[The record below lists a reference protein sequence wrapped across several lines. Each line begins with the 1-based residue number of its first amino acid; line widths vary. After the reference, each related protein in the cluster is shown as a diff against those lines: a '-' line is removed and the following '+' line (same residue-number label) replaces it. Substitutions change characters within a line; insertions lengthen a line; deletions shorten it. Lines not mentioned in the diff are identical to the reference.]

1 VRSIRQTVPIDV
13 FKTPDA
19 PASQLLGGG
28 RSVVDIYID
37 YYKNEYLGYRTLD
50 VYVNGTLV
58 ASCYRR
64 VEASKEL
71 RSWTEYVQP
80 NATGDYLFVVVGTS
94 PSGNPVV
101 LGADI
106 TLYGRGDGSFG
117 FALTVNPIENA
128 TEQDLPTNTNYTIP
142 IKCPSGSKYYAYIA
156 KEVYDQ
162 EYNTTS
168 YGPLAKFM
176 NQMKNNETLKETFC
190 NALDAMTDTEFNIPY
205 IAVNRTSK
213 CLVYHTYISRQSGS
227 ATLRFKTLS
236 ISSFGA
242 VYANVILPIDI
253 KLPPPAIELP
263 PTVQSSQSNQP
274 SSSNQQSLRDLLR
287 NIPRTY
293 IAIYKG

>member
-1 VRSIRQTVPIDV
+1 VRSIRQIVTIDV
-13 FKTPDA
+13 FKTPNA

-37 YYKNEYLGYRTLD
+37 YEDDEYVGYTTLD
-50 VYVNGTLV
+50 VYVNGTRV
-58 ASCYRR
+58 AHCYRR
-64 VEASKEL
+64 VEVSKTSM
-71 RSWTEYVQP
+71 SWTEYVPP
-80 NATGDYLFVVVGTS
+80 NATADYMFRIVGIS
-94 PSGNPVV
+94 PSGQIVV
-101 LGADI
+101 LDADI
-106 TLYGRGDGSFG
+106 LLYDRGRGSFG

-128 TEQDLPTNTNYTIP
+128 TEQDLPTNTNYIP
-142 IKCPSGSKYYAYIA
+142 IECPSGSKYYAYIA
-156 KEVYDQ
+156 KEVYDK

-205 IAVNRTSK
+205 IAVNKTGEY
-213 CLVYHTYISRQSGS
+213 LVSHIYLSRQSGS